1 MKVYDKNKEL
11 SYIKYWD
18 VNTLYEWAMSQKLP
32 LNNFKKVEEIYQ
44 FIEDFIK
51 SQNDDSDEGYIL
63 EVDVHYPGSLHNL
76 HDDLPFL
83 PERMEM
89 EKVEKLIA
97 NLHDK
102 EESYTYNVP

>member
-51 SQNDDSDEGYIL
+51 S
-63 EVDVHYPGSLHNL
+63 
-76 HDDLPFL
+76 
-83 PERMEM
+83 
-89 EKVEKLIA
+89 
-97 NLHDK
+97 
-102 EESYTYNVP
+102 